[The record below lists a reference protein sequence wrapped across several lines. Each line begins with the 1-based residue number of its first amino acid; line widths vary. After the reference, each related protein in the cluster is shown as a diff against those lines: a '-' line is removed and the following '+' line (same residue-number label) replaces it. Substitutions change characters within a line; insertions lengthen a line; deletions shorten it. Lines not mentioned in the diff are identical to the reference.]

1 MNKPTDTESWQALLE
16 HSKRFQQ
23 DDFHLSDLF
32 SENAD
37 RGATFSIHQPHLM
50 LDFSKNYVDQET
62 LQLLVE
68 LALQCRVP
76 AAIEAMFDG
85 EMINASEQRAALH
98 VRLRDPSASNTQPE
112 VADTLARMESFV
124 TAVHSGNWTGY
135 SGNKISNI
143 VNIGIGGSDLGP
155 ALVTDA
161 LTSYATGHVNVHFV
175 SNVDPVHLDS
185 VLKHLQTDTTLFI
198 IASKSFTTLETRQNA
213 DAARAWILDAM
224 EDERA
229 IAKHFVAITTNL
241 EAATAFGIPESN
253 LFPLWDWVGGRFSL
267 WSAIGLPIALSIGM
281 DNFRQLL
288 AGAHEMDEHFRQADL
303 AQNMPVVM
311 ALLCVW
317 YRAFFNCHSSAV
329 LPYSQ
334 RLGLFPAFLQQLSM
348 ESLGKQVDNE
358 GSPISTP
365 SGEVVW
371 GTAGSNGQHAYFQ
384 LLHQGSEF
392 IAADFIA
399 VAEPVVA
406 TREEQ
411 HRHLLANCFSQSM
424 ALMNGTVVHDSAD
437 QQAPHKIAPG
447 NRPSNTLLLKSLT
460 PASLGSLIALYE
472 HKVYVQSVLWNI
484 NAFDQWGVE
493 LGKLLS
499 KQTFEAISNNNS
511 DINLDSSTANLIK
524 QLQEWNQ

>member
-1 MNKPTDTESWQALLE
+1 
-16 HSKRFQQ
+16 
-23 DDFHLSDLF
+23 
-32 SENAD
+32 
-37 RGATFSIHQPHLM
+37 
-50 LDFSKNYVDQET
+50 
-62 LQLLVE
+62 
-68 LALQCRVP
+68 
-76 AAIEAMFDG
+76 
-85 EMINASEQRAALH
+85 
-98 VRLRDPSASNTQPE
+98 
-112 VADTLARMESFV
+112 
-124 TAVHSGNWTGY
+124 
-135 SGNKISNI
+135 
-143 VNIGIGGSDLGP
+143 
-155 ALVTDA
+155 
-161 LTSYATGHVNVHFV
+161 
-175 SNVDPVHLDS
+175 
-185 VLKHLQTDTTLFI
+185 
-198 IASKSFTTLETRQNA
+198 
-213 DAARAWILDAM
+213 
-224 EDERA
+224 
-229 IAKHFVAITTNL
+229 
-241 EAATAFGIPESN
+241 
-253 LFPLWDWVGGRFSL
+253 
-267 WSAIGLPIALSIGM
+267 
-281 DNFRQLL
+281 
-288 AGAHEMDEHFRQADL
+288 
-303 AQNMPVVM
+303 
-311 ALLCVW
+311 
-317 YRAFFNCHSSAV
+317 
-329 LPYSQ
+329 
-334 RLGLFPAFLQQLSM
+334 M